1 MTSATTAA
9 AVLGIAA
16 AVVGLSACDPA
27 GPAPDGRGSSS
38 PAALVTPVPTAVLGP
53 TVAPASGAAS
63 LPAPGRP
70 ATSAAGGV
78 AILASAARAQ
88 AVVVGTV
95 TQPSRVDV
103 SGWRAELRIDTAL
116 SGSLALGDV
125 VTLAWEELSPSRA
138 VRFGDGVRVLV
149 VLDALPTQSL
159 WRKRFPAR
167 DQSRPVLVVAAHGE
181 AFLVRPDGPT
191 VYALQHYLALTQRA
205 RAEGPGTRWLAEL
218 ARVATPSLARE
229 ALALLVAEPG
239 RLDDVSEEGGAALLA
254 TARGAQRDA
263 DLRGGALRLAARHRI
278 AGTRE
283 VALELGAPGSSTR
296 VDAFRAL
303 AMLPD
308 GLTPEESERLLDETD
323 PALRVVGLEIAGR
336 RLPRARVVRLL
347 RDADPAV
354 RVAAGRAVLGRE
366 DAGIADVVALLDDPD
381 ASVRTGI
388 AESIGGRGA
397 DAIPPLRAVVDG
409 GSERAALAAI
419 LGISRAGPGAAAAL
433 GEIAEKHPN
442 ASVRAFAKLGLGE
455 APSSHDHGD

>member
-1 MTSATTAA
+1 M
-9 AVLGIAA
+9 LGIAA
-16 AVVGLSACDPA
+16 AVVGLTACDPA
-27 GPAPDGRGSSS
+27 GPAPHGRASPSPGALMT
-38 PAALVTPVPTAVLGP
+38 PAASVVPAP
-53 TVAPASGAAS
+53 TVAPGSGTAS
-63 LPAPGRP
+63 LPVPGRP
-70 ATSAAGGV
+70 VTSTAGGV
-78 AILASAARAQ
+78 DLLASAARAH

-103 SGWRAELRIDTAL
+103 TGWRAELRIDTVL
-116 SGSLALGDV
+116 SGSLVLGDV

-167 DQSRPVLVVAAHGE
+167 DQSRPVLVVAARGE
-181 AFLVRPDGPT
+181 AFLVRPEGPT

-218 ARVATPSLARE
+218 VRVATPSLARE
-229 ALALLVAEPG
+229 ALALLDAEPG
-239 RLDDVSEEGGAALLA
+239 RLDDVSEEGASALLA
-254 TARGAQRDA
+254 AARDDTRDA

-283 VALELGAPGSSTR
+283 IVLELGAPGSPTR
-296 VDAFRAL
+296 VDAYRAL

-308 GLTPEESERLLDETD
+308 GLTPEESERTLDDAD

-336 RLPRARVVRLL
+336 NLPRARVVRLL
-347 RDADPAV
+347 RDEDPAV
-354 RVAAGRAVLGRE
+354 RVAAGRAVLARE
-366 DAGIADVVALLDDPD
+366 DAGIVDVVALLDDPD

-388 AESIGGRGA
+388 AESIGARGA
-397 DAIPPLRAVVDG
+397 DAIPPLRAVVDT

-419 LGISRAGPGAAAAL
+419 LGISRAGKGAGAAL

-442 ASVRAFAKLGLGE
+442 ESVRAFAKLGLGE